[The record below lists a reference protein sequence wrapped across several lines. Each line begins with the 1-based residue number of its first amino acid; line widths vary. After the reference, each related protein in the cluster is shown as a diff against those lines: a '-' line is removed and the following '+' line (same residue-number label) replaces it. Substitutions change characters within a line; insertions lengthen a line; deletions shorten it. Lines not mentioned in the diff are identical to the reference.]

1 MGVDFL
7 MRIDRLQRHR
17 LQCHID
23 VVTNDQYRKD
33 GSMSLTLFYGV
44 PEGCSFGSIVALE
57 WSGAKYNLCRIGMP
71 EVVSADGYKR
81 INPVG
86 ETPTLML
93 PDGRMLSESMAIL
106 GHIAAKTIG
115 RGLGFEAGSPD
126 DDRLKQML
134 AFLNTSFFNAFS
146 PLWYSIEHEL
156 TDEARAALRA
166 YGIAKVE
173 RAHADLETL
182 LAGKPWLLGERRS
195 LADAYFMGI
204 ARWNDFHQVVDRS
217 QFPAL
222 DGLYQ
227 RMLDDPAVRFAHAIE
242 HEEPAKSAGGFLG
255 HVGLDEVL
263 GRMAK
268 AA

>member
-1 MGVDFL
+1 MA
-7 MRIDRLQRHR
+7 
-17 LQCHID
+17 
-23 VVTNDQYRKD
+23 
-33 GSMSLTLFYGV
+33 LTLFYGV

-57 WSGAKYNLCRIGMP
+57 WSGAKYHLCRVRMP
-71 EVVSADGYKR
+71 DVVSGEDYR
-81 INPVG
+81 QINPVG

-93 PDGRMLSESMAIL
+93 PDGRFVSESMAIL
-106 GHIAAKTIG
+106 GHIAAKTVSK
-115 RGLGFEAGSPD
+115 GLGFEPGSED

-156 TDEARAALRA
+156 APDARQALRD

-182 LAGKPWLLGERRS
+182 LARREWLLGTKRS

-204 ARWNDFHQVVDRS
+204 ARWNDFHEVVDRR

-222 DGLYQ
+222 DSLYQ
-227 RMLDDPAVRFAHAIE
+227 RMLQDPAVRFANAIE
-242 HEEPAKSAGGFLG
+242 HEEEAISAGGFQG
-255 HVGLDEVL
+255 HVSLEDIL
-263 GRMAK
+263 GEIRK